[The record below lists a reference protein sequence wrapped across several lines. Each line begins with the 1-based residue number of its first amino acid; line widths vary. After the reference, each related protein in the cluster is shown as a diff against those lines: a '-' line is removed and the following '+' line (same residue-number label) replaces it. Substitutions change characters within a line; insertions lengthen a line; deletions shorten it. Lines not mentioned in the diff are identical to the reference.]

1 MGIFSWFSRKD
12 GPAAGPGPAGDTIDP
27 GLMYCPQCHGEYRAG
42 IVRCAACDVDLVSGA
57 GRLARSGGGSRRSA
71 GPVLEITAEDTLIS
85 LRRGQLKDIKYLKKL
100 LAAEGIA
107 AIIGGEEASC
117 RTG

>member
-12 GPAAGPGPAGDTIDP
+12 GAAAGTGPGVDTIDP

-42 IVRCAACDVDLVSGA
+42 FVRCAACDVELVSGTL
-57 GRLARSGGGSRRSA
+57 RLARQRGGNRRSA